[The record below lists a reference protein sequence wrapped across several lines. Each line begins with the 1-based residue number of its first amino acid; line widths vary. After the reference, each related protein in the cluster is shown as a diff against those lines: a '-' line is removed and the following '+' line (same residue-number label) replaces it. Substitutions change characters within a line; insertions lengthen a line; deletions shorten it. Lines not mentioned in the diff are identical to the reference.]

1 MNDTSLL
8 EPGVRFILEFPE
20 RYAHLHANRCYMLT
34 RIRRTGE
41 EIPEYSH
48 EEYMVYYNEGMEI
61 AKKVKEEWE
70 NTYEEQLLIIK
81 R

>member
-1 MNDTSLL
+1 MNDTSSL

-20 RYAHLHANRCYMLT
+20 RYAHSHANRCYMLT
-34 RIRRTGE
+34 RISRAGE
-41 EIPEYSH
+41 KIPEYSH
-48 EEYMVYYNEGMEI
+48 EEYMVYYNEGIEI
-61 AKKVKEEWE
+61 ARKVKEEWE

>member
-1 MNDTSLL
+1 
-8 EPGVRFILEFPE
+8 
-20 RYAHLHANRCYMLT
+20 MLT